1 MALLRAFIRTARMAR
16 NTSRLAAG
24 LPADDEVLL
33 DAPDD
38 RLGPALVAAGRGE
51 YGPAAELLATTRAA
65 AEWEDRDRCTRRLAA
80 FARSRPEWLADWRAA
95 DPHDPD
101 ALLVGAQLAVDRCW
115 ESPAR
120 AELLGELGPLITAA
134 AEAEPRD
141 PVPWRIALD
150 HARGTHA
157 GHAAFERLWGEA
169 VRRAPHHYGCHVAAL
184 QYLSAACCAQWGDT
198 PHTERPSHRECFDF
212 AERAAQDALPCSLV
226 QALPVRA
233 AFACLT
239 DGCGAAVPRIRPDAR
254 GTAVARALPDAG
266 GEAMAQARPDAG
278 GAAVPR
284 ARLDAAADL
293 AIALSAGY
301 PAGDPWPAEVRN
313 LLAYVLVRLERWP
326 DALDQL
332 RLIGPHATSFPWDR
346 ISDDPLGQFLE
357 VRDGVRIAVASQLP
371 LGGPVPPGLTAVPRQ
386 PWGFEDAPPY
396 PRSEHDG
403 RARSGDH

>member
-1 MALLRAFIRTARMAR
+1 MVGTMALLRAFIRTARMAR

-95 DPHDPD
+95 DPQDPD
-101 ALLVGAQLAVDRCW
+101 ALLVGTQLAVDRCW

-169 VRRAPHHYGCHVAAL
+169 VRRSPHHYGCHMAAL

-239 DGCGAAVPRIRPDAR
+239 DGCGATV
-254 GTAVARALPDAG
+254 
-266 GEAMAQARPDAG
+266 E
-278 GAAVPR
+278 R

-301 PAGDPWPAEVRN
+301 AAADPWPAEVRN
-313 LLAYVLVRLERWP
+313 LLAYVLIRLERWP

-332 RLIGPHATSFPWDR
+332 RLIGPYATSFPWDR

-357 VRDGVRIAVASQLP
+357 VRDGVRLAVASQLP
-371 LGGPVPPGLTAVPRQ
+371 LGGPVPPGLTAVPGRL
-386 PWGFEDAPPY
+386 WGFEDAPPY